1 MADSITV
8 DSPSTP
14 GDGGTSAT
22 SGSNTE
28 RSGVK
33 QSVQW
38 AEKFAD
44 GTTEFASKTAENLS
58 TGVTQLFGWTYENTK
73 IESRG
78 LRPMHIRVS
87 VRVHHVSFLHPGLD
101 SGSRATIRDTSTKG
115 RFRFGKKSKLRNKDH
130 GPPGLLKFGKK
141 SGSWKNT
148 NVDRQNLKEAAEK
161 IVPWNRSH
169 EEISTDPT
177 DVAEI
182 VSAEAFR
189 LSRDGIIQQHYALE
203 HAVPKKSSKEQDRH
217 PSSPRR
223 KSPNRFSVPHIPHSP
238 MRLGGAA
245 SPVPG
250 SSNSNPVN
258 ASSTDGVQTNPYS
271 AMLSPETLADPEGA
285 ARYYKECAA
294 RPKGYRRLVVSS
306 LPQRNDVSI
315 PSPPKNKSFICHNLS
330 SSSNLGKSSSH
341 SLGGVGES
349 EGSFETNTSFKDGQM
364 SSNKD
369 SPDDEGNLS
378 KGKNTSSDGD
388 NSNHNFDKVEYRYV
402 GPPNTGPEFFQLLRK
417 HGAATFGRYLP
428 ELACS
433 VPNHSYN
440 FELIKSKRRAAST
453 QPIVY
458 ECPHIIWGDARD
470 TMLSKIAKE
479 GCPLIDG
486 RPFEYASNA
495 NLDDAR
501 LSESLL
507 LCGSTIWV
515 KRAKDG
521 DGQDKG
527 DHLESRK
534 KKTLVEAEYHVSKFV
549 DGVKDGVSAGVK
561 GINIGTKATVK
572 GAQKVVDAVEKTAH
586 DAVDVGKKNKSAEK
600 KKGKLRSMFH
610 SKKRRQRGKRDG
622 DGMSVDGS
630 LVSGQDDYSISSEPN
645 APPSLQLSDH
655 IGTVIGEVDEEQD
668 QDQAKS
674 TAELKSSPYV
684 LLLDDLIY
692 IRIVSFPDK
701 HEIARFP
708 ISVASVMVQRSMED
722 RMADPFKPSE
732 LTCNFIQEPSAPEL
746 RWGVT
751 LKVTVR
757 AVQVRPNKVT
767 KLPMS
772 PKLNEKLSDT
782 KAELQRFKDKM
793 KSLGK
798 SDEEIREEMERREE
812 QIKREESELDEEI
825 KTYGYG
831 KLDESDYGPSREI
844 RLRQM
849 FYCEREHKS
858 IIRKSLRRHPLTE
871 DEVQLLSDANLD
883 PSSAKQSYQPD
894 DLSRLLHLLDINF
907 PGIEEDPLVSK
918 VRKSLTTSLALQ
930 QEQSWRS
937 DHALQQEQSWKSDH
951 ALAASGTDQKTDE
964 LEPSA
969 NDVFASLSLAMAKS
983 LGKCFED
990 DAGAATTAQTL
1001 EKQIMTATTI
1011 KRKKLDAKA
1020 SKLWVS
1026 RVSNKLSSCLNDGTT
1041 IAKVSRVIL
1050 ESAMDVDGLEKDEEE
1065 MKIDEDQI
1073 ALSESEESANVDAVE
1088 LADWCAHV
1096 ASKLNEC
1103 AIELEALYSPSEL
1116 DISSHSLGEDEK
1128 LNLVPKRP
1136 DPPSASCLAPT
1147 ILSMSP
1153 RFSGNNDNA
1162 LEGMITR
1169 RLSSGS
1175 NTNTRRLSASTTI
1188 STIAEALPSTHLSGS
1203 KAEEVLLKM
1212 KTLHLMKKDS
1222 FGASGESEPSILNV
1236 VETPKDSGKVQY
1248 SLFFY
1253 VVLIIAFSLGATII
1267 SAGIFRQN

>member
-1 MADSITV
+1 
-8 DSPSTP
+8 
-14 GDGGTSAT
+14 
-22 SGSNTE
+22 
-28 RSGVK
+28 
-33 QSVQW
+33 
-38 AEKFAD
+38 
-44 GTTEFASKTAENLS
+44 
-58 TGVTQLFGWTYENTK
+58 
-73 IESRG
+73 
-78 LRPMHIRVS
+78 
-87 VRVHHVSFLHPGLD
+87 
-101 SGSRATIRDTSTKG
+101 
-115 RFRFGKKSKLRNKDH
+115 
-130 GPPGLLKFGKK
+130 
-141 SGSWKNT
+141 
-148 NVDRQNLKEAAEK
+148 
-161 IVPWNRSH
+161 
-169 EEISTDPT
+169 
-177 DVAEI
+177 
-182 VSAEAFR
+182 
-189 LSRDGIIQQHYALE
+189 
-203 HAVPKKSSKEQDRH
+203 
-217 PSSPRR
+217 
-223 KSPNRFSVPHIPHSP
+223 
-238 MRLGGAA
+238 
-245 SPVPG
+245 
-250 SSNSNPVN
+250 
-258 ASSTDGVQTNPYS
+258 
-271 AMLSPETLADPEGA
+271 MLSPETLADPEGA
-285 ARYYKECAA
+285 ARYYKECAK

-315 PSPPKNKSFICHNLS
+315 PSPPKNKSFIRHNLS

-349 EGSFETNTSFKDGQM
+349 EGSFETNASVKDGQM

-369 SPDDEGNLS
+369 GPDEEGNLS
-378 KGKNTSSDGD
+378 KGKNTASDGD
-388 NSNHNFDKVEYRYV
+388 NANHNFDKVEYRYV

-549 DGVKDGVSAGVK
+549 DGVKDGVSATVK
-561 GINIGTKATVK
+561 GVNIGTKATVK
-572 GAQKVVDAVEKTAH
+572 GAQKVVDVVEKTAH

-600 KKGKLRSMFH
+600 TKGKLRSMF
-610 SKKRRQRGKRDG
+610 SPKKRRQRGKHDG

-655 IGTVIGEVDEEQD
+655 IGSVVDDGKDGEQD
-668 QDQAKS
+668 QDQVKKS

-684 LLLDDLIY
+684 LLLDDVIY

-722 RMADPFKPSE
+722 RMNDPFKPSE

-757 AVQVRPNKVT
+757 AVQVKPSKVS

-772 PKLNEKLSDT
+772 PKLNETLSDT
-782 KAELQRFKDKM
+782 MVELQRFKDKL

-798 SDEEIREEMERREE
+798 SEEEISEEIKRREE
-812 QIKREESELDEEI
+812 EIKREESELDEEI
-825 KTYGYG
+825 KRYGYG
-831 KLDESDYGPSREI
+831 KIDESDYGPSREI

-849 FYCEREHKS
+849 FYCEREHKT

-894 DLSRLLHLLDINF
+894 DLSRLLRLLDINF
-907 PGIEEDPLVSK
+907 PGIESQ
-918 VRKSLTTSLALQ
+918 SLTSSLALQ

-937 DHALQQEQSWKSDH
+937 DHALT
-951 ALAASGTDQKTDE
+951 ASRTDQSDE

-969 NDVFASLSLAMAKS
+969 NAVFASLSLAMAKS

-990 DAGAATTAQTL
+990 DAGAANTAQTL
-1001 EKQIMTATTI
+1001 EKQIMTASTI

-1026 RVSNKLSSCLNDGTT
+1026 RVSNKLASCLNDGTT
-1041 IAKVSRVIL
+1041 IAKVSKVLL

-1073 ALSESEESANVDAVE
+1073 ALSESEESANVDADE

-1103 AIELEALYSPSEL
+1103 AMELEALYSPSEL
-1116 DISSHSLGEDEK
+1116 DISSHSLGEDEELK
-1128 LNLVPKRP
+1128 PVPKKT
-1136 DPPSASCLAPT
+1136 DPPSASFVGLAPT

-1153 RFSGNNDNA
+1153 RRISGDSDNA

-1169 RLSSGS
+1169 RLSSSGS

-1188 STIAEALPSTHLSGS
+1188 STIAEALPSNKHLSGS
-1203 KAEEVLLKM
+1203 KAEEVLIKM
-1212 KTLHLMKKDS
+1212 KTLHFMKKDS
-1222 FGASGESEPSILNV
+1222 FGANGESRSSILNA
-1236 VETPKDSGKVQY
+1236 VETPKDSVKAQY
-1248 SLFFY
+1248 SLFY
-1253 VVLIIAFSLGATII
+1253 VLLIIAFSLGAIII

>member
-28 RSGVK
+28 RSGNK

-38 AEKFAD
+38 AGKLAD

-58 TGVTQLFGWTYENTK
+58 TGVTQLVGWTYENTK
-73 IESRG
+73 VESRG
-78 LRPMHIRVS
+78 LRPMHVRVS

-115 RFRFGKKSKLRNKDH
+115 RFRFGKKSKLRNNKDH

-223 KSPNRFSVPHIPHSP
+223 KSPGRFSVPHSP

-258 ASSTDGVQTNPYS
+258 ASTDAVHTNPYS

-315 PSPPKNKSFICHNLS
+315 PSPPNNKSFIRHNLS

-349 EGSFETNTSFKDGQM
+349 EGSFEMHTSVKDGQM

-369 SPDDEGNLS
+369 SPDEEGNLS

-388 NSNHNFDKVEYRYV
+388 NVNHNFDKVEYRYV

-458 ECPHIIWGDARD
+458 ECPHIIWGNARD

-486 RPFEYASNA
+486 RPFEYVSNA

-549 DGVKDGVSAGVK
+549 DGVKDGVSATVK
-561 GINIGTKATVK
+561 GVNIGTKATVK
-572 GAQKVVDAVEKTAH
+572 GAQKVFDAVEKTAH

-600 KKGKLRSMFH
+600 KKGKLRSMF
-610 SKKRRQRGKRDG
+610 SPKKRRQRGKHDS

-630 LVSGQDDYSISSEPN
+630 LVSGQDDYSISSEQN

-655 IGTVIGEVDEEQD
+655 IGTVVDDGKDGEQD
-668 QDQAKS
+668 QGQAKS

-684 LLLDDLIY
+684 LLLDDVIY

-722 RMADPFKPSE
+722 RMNDPFKPSE

-757 AVQVRPNKVT
+757 AVQVKPSKVS

-772 PKLNEKLSDT
+772 PKLNETLRDT
-782 KAELQRFKDKM
+782 KVELQRFKDKL

-798 SDEEIREEMERREE
+798 SEEEISEEMERRDE

-825 KTYGYG
+825 KRYGYG
-831 KLDESDYGPSREI
+831 KIDESDYGPSREI

-849 FYCEREHKS
+849 FYCEREHKT

-894 DLSRLLHLLDINF
+894 DLSRLLRLLDINF
-907 PGIEEDPLVSK
+907 PGIE
-918 VRKSLTTSLALQ
+918 RKSSLALQ
-930 QEQSWRS
+930 QEQTWRS
-937 DHALQQEQSWKSDH
+937 DHALT
-951 ALAASGTDQKTDE
+951 ASGTDQSDE

-990 DAGAATTAQTL
+990 DAGAANTAQTL
-1001 EKQIMTATTI
+1001 EKQIMTASTI
-1011 KRKKLDAKA
+1011 KRKKLDVKT

-1026 RVSNKLSSCLNDGTT
+1026 RVSNKLASCLNDGTT
-1041 IAKVSRVIL
+1041 IAKVSKVLL

-1073 ALSESEESANVDAVE
+1073 ALSESEESANVDADE

-1103 AIELEALYSPSEL
+1103 AMELEALYSPSEL
-1116 DISSHSLGEDEK
+1116 DISSHSLGEDEELK
-1128 LNLVPKRP
+1128 PVPKKM
-1136 DPPSASCLAPT
+1136 DPPSASFLGLAPT

-1153 RFSGNNDNA
+1153 RRISGDSDNA

-1169 RLSSGS
+1169 RLSSSGS
-1175 NTNTRRLSASTTI
+1175 NTNTRRLSASATI
-1188 STIAEALPSTHLSGS
+1188 STIAEALPSNKHLSGS
-1203 KAEEVLLKM
+1203 KAEEVLIKM
-1212 KTLHLMKKDS
+1212 KTLHFMKKDS
-1222 FGASGESEPSILNV
+1222 FGTNGESKSSILNV
-1236 VETPKDSGKVQY
+1236 VETPRDVQY
-1248 SLFFY
+1248 SLFY
-1253 VVLIIAFSLGATII
+1253 VVLIIAFSLGAIII

>member
-1 MADSITV
+1 MADSMTV
-8 DSPSTP
+8 DSRSTP
-14 GDGGTSAT
+14 GDGET

-28 RSGVK
+28 HSGNIK

-38 AEKFAD
+38 AGKIAD

-58 TGVTQLFGWTYENTK
+58 TGVTQLVGWTYENTK
-73 IESRG
+73 VESRG
-78 LRPMHIRVS
+78 LRPMHVRVS

-115 RFRFGKKSKLRNKDH
+115 RFRFGKKAKLRNKDH

-141 SGSWKNT
+141 SGSWKNP

-169 EEISTDPT
+169 EEVSTDPA

-203 HAVPKKSSKEQDRH
+203 HAVPKQSSKEQDRH

-223 KSPNRFSVPHIPHSP
+223 NSPGRFPHSP
-238 MRLGGAA
+238 IRLGGAA
-245 SPVPG
+245 SPPVPG
-250 SSNSNPVN
+250 TSNSNTVN
-258 ASSTDGVQTNPYS
+258 ASTTDGSQTNPYS

-315 PSPPKNKSFICHNLS
+315 PSPPKNKSFIRHNIS
-330 SSSNLGKSSSH
+330 SFSNLGKSSSH

-349 EGSFETNTSFKDGQM
+349 EGSFETNASVKDGQM
-364 SSNKD
+364 GSNKD

-378 KGKNTSSDGD
+378 KGKNTPSDDDDGI
-388 NSNHNFDKVEYRYV
+388 HNFDKVEYRYV

-527 DHLESRK
+527 DHLEPKK
-534 KKTLVEAEYHVSKFV
+534 KKTMVEAEYHVSKFV

-586 DAVDVGKKNKSAEK
+586 DAVDVGTKNKSEEKEK
-600 KKGKLRSMFH
+600 KKSKLRSMF
-610 SKKRRQRGKRDG
+610 SPKKRRQKGKHGG

-655 IGTVIGEVDEEQD
+655 IGTVVDEVDDEKD
-668 QDQAKS
+668 GTKS

-684 LLLDDLIY
+684 LLLDDVIY

-722 RMADPFKPSE
+722 RMNDPFKPSE

-757 AVQVRPNKVT
+757 AVQVKPGKVSR
-767 KLPMS
+767 LPLS

-782 KAELQRFKDKM
+782 KVELQRFKDKM
-793 KSLGK
+793 NSLGK
-798 SDEEIREEMERREE
+798 SEEEISEEMKKREE

-883 PSSAKQSYQPD
+883 PSSAKQSYDPG
-894 DLSRLLHLLDINF
+894 DLSRLLHLLDIHF
-907 PGIEEDPLVSK
+907 PGIEEDQFVSK
-918 VRKSLTTSLALQ
+918 VRKSLTSSLALQ

-937 DHALQQEQSWKSDH
+937 DHALQQEQSSRSDH
-951 ALAASGTDQKTDE
+951 ALTASGTDQTDE

-969 NDVFASLSLAMAKS
+969 NDVFASVSFAMAKS
-983 LGKCFED
+983 LAKCFED
-990 DAGAATTAQTL
+990 DAGAAKTVQTL
-1001 EKQIMTATTI
+1001 EKQIMTASTI
-1011 KRKKLDAKA
+1011 KRKKLDAKT

-1026 RVSNKLSSCLNDGTT
+1026 RVSNKLASCLNDGTT
-1041 IAKVSRVIL
+1041 IAKVSKVLL
-1050 ESAMDVDGLEKDEEE
+1050 ESAMDVDGLEKEEEE
-1065 MKIDEDQI
+1065 MKMDEDQI
-1073 ALSESEESANVDAVE
+1073 ALSESEESANVDTVE

-1116 DISSHSLGEDEK
+1116 YISSHSLGEDKELK
-1128 LNLVPKRP
+1128 LVPKRP
-1136 DPPSASCLAPT
+1136 DPPSASFVGLTPT

-1153 RFSGNNDNA
+1153 RRISGDSDNA

-1169 RLSSGS
+1169 RLSSSGS

-1188 STIAEALPSTHLSGS
+1188 STIADALPSTQSGS
-1203 KAEEVLLKM
+1203 KAEEVLIKM
-1212 KTLHLMKKDS
+1212 KTHHLMKKDS
-1222 FGASGESEPSILNV
+1222 FGASGESKFSILNA
-1236 VETPKDSGKVQY
+1236 VETPKDSVKVQY
-1248 SLFFY
+1248 NVFY
-1253 VVLIIAFSLGATII
+1253 VVLIIAFSLGAIII